1 VEGGAQEFEMPLV
14 FVMNNIAHN
23 ADLMKELFDKY
34 PSVGDRRMADLHGQK
49 TAFARSGKPG
59 DTTFETS
66 SVFFGAEPRPPTG
79 RDRAAYLP
87 NLTRFDVNVQSM
99 TAILGR
105 KADAQLSY
113 DPTFLNRG
121 FGGADN
127 AGEVFAK
134 LIDGANLKLE
144 FPGDKAGGLAK
155 PDMSVTGLSRSQGAV
170 AGTLDKVSKG
180 SFDPSDY
187 FGAVLS
193 AKVLGIPLSS
203 IIAVAGL
210 DKMPS
215 YVVENIGQ
223 SPGGVPKQV
232 KTTMVWVPQLQPS
245 DPPIFMNAR
254 DSTPASM
261 SITVTIVKD
270 AGSAPPTMDVVGI
283 MRDFEIRLL
292 PPIAP
297 FLKIPFKKM
306 SFETHPGQKTVF
318 DVDMAPIAFDGPLSF
333 INALKDIIPLNGFDP
348 PGLDITPEGVV
359 ASFSLAIPTIGFG
372 VFSIQ
377 NINLI
382 ASLCLPFGGD
392 PVRLRFA
399 FCERHN
405 PFLLT
410 VSIYGGG
417 GFFGMNLGPDGIEL
431 IEGSLEF
438 GGCVAISLGVASG
451 GVYVMAGVYF
461 KMEFKGGQD
470 QLQLT
475 GYLRAGGALCVLG
488 LITIS
493 MEFYMA
499 INYQTSPKRLWG
511 EASVTVEVE
520 VAFFSKSVCVK
531 MERDFA
537 SSPPPTFQD
546 VVPKIDDWSD
556 YCDAFGG

>member
-1 VEGGAQEFEMPLV
+1 VP
-14 FVMNNIAHN
+14 
-23 ADLMKELFDKY
+23 ELK
-34 PSVGDRRMADLHGQK
+34 
-49 TAFARSGKPG
+49 
-59 DTTFETS
+59 
-66 SVFFGAEPRPPTG
+66 
-79 RDRAAYLP
+79 
-87 NLTRFDVNVQSM
+87 
-99 TAILGR
+99 
-105 KADAQLSY
+105 
-113 DPTFLNRG
+113 
-121 FGGADN
+121 
-127 AGEVFAK
+127 
-134 LIDGANLKLE
+134 
-144 FPGDKAGGLAK
+144 
-155 PDMSVTGLSRSQGAV
+155 
-170 AGTLDKVSKG
+170 
-180 SFDPSDY
+180 
-187 FGAVLS
+187 
-193 AKVLGIPLSS
+193 
-203 IIAVAGL
+203 
-210 DKMPS
+210 
-215 YVVENIGQ
+215 
-223 SPGGVPKQV
+223 
-232 KTTMVWVPQLQPS
+232 PS
-245 DPPIFMNAR
+245 DPAIFMNKR
-254 DSTPASM
+254 GSTPASM

-270 AGSAPPTMDVVGI
+270 SGGASPTMDVVGI
-283 MRDFEIRLL
+283 MKDFEIRLL

-318 DVDMAPIAFDGPLSF
+318 DVDMDVIEFDGPLSF

-499 INYQTSPKRLWG
+499 INYQSSPKRLWG

-520 VAFFSKSVCVK
+520 VAFFSKSVSVT
-531 MERDFA
+531 MEREFA

-546 VVPKIDDWSD
+546 VIPKVKDWSD